1 MDTPHSAGI
10 GCWHEVKPT
19 MGPMISGALKPTVTR
34 LINPVA
40 RLALRTGLTP
50 NSVTVLGAI
59 GLVSS
64 ALYFYTNEDY
74 FIGTLVITV
83 FALSDLFDGA
93 MARISEQGSSSWG
106 GFLDSTIDRI
116 TDSAIIIAILI
127 PLISADDSLAL
138 VGLMTLVTGLLIPYI
153 RAKAES
159 FNIQCS
165 VGIAERTERLII
177 LLTSIGLH
185 GLGVPYAMATG
196 LWLLAILGVVTV
208 FQRVRTVFTGL
219 HSS

>member
-1 MDTPHSAGI
+1 MDPPHGAGI

-74 FIGTLVITV
+74 FVGTLVITV

-93 MARISEQGSSSWG
+93 MARISEEGSSLWG
-106 GFLDSTIDRI
+106 GFLDSTIDRV

-127 PLISADDSLAL
+127 PLISAEDSLAL
-138 VGLMTLVTGLLIPYI
+138 VGLITLVTGLLIPYI

-177 LLTSIGLH
+177 LLTAIGLH

-208 FQRVRTVFTGL
+208 FQRVRTVFIGL

>member
-1 MDTPHSAGI
+1 
-10 GCWHEVKPT
+10 

-40 RLALRTGLTP
+40 RLALRIGLTP

-64 ALYFYTNEDY
+64 AMYFYINER
-74 FIGTLVITV
+74 FFLGTLVITF

-93 MARISEQGSSSWG
+93 MARISEQGSSLWG

-116 TDSAIIIAILI
+116 TDSALIIAILI

-138 VGLMTLVTGLLIPYI
+138 VGITTLVTGLLIPYI

-177 LLTSIGLH
+177 LLTAIGLH
-185 GLGVPYAMATG
+185 GLGVPYALAMG
-196 LWLLAILGVVTV
+196 LWLLAILGVITV
-208 FQRVRTVFTGL
+208 FQRIRTVFIGL

>member
-1 MDTPHSAGI
+1 
-10 GCWHEVKPT
+10 
-19 MGPMISGALKPTVTR
+19 
-34 LINPVA
+34 
-40 RLALRTGLTP
+40 
-50 NSVTVLGAI
+50 
-59 GLVSS
+59 VSS
-64 ALYFYTNEDY
+64 ALYFYTNERY
-74 FIGTLVITV
+74 FTGTLVITV

-93 MARISEQGSSSWG
+93 MARISEQGSSLWG

-127 PLISADDSLAL
+127 PLISVDDPLSV

-177 LLTSIGLH
+177 LLTAIGLH
-185 GLGVPYAMATG
+185 GLGVPYALAIG
-196 LWLLAILGVVTV
+196 LWVLAALGVVTV
-208 FQRVRTVFTGL
+208 VQRVRTVFVGL